1 MPFNGRHGPRG
12 IVARTLG
19 LAGASLIAAAL
30 LVWTPSVATGWNQGT
45 AEAKLWQLMNGA
57 RVNNGLRPVQQN
69 STLVSLARWRSKDQ
83 IRRDYFSHTV
93 LGTSYQVFHWY
104 DLNGLNYRYGG
115 ENIGWNSGYSDAD
128 SAVAI
133 HEGFMN
139 SPSHRANILN
149 RDWTHGGVG
158 AYAADNVSYLGKLR
172 SPRFFTELFMQSASA
187 APPPPP
193 SSTPPP
199 PPPPGGGGGGTR
211 NVSAAPTS
219 PRADREASEAQ
230 MASPSRPRSGQPLD
244 GAELL
249 ASSAPR
255 LVADAKLAM
264 LAFADGWQGL
274 ERAAPQVL
282 SSTAD
287 AGPTYRVET
296 SAASQ
301 GGLFDSVLGSLLGG
315 VPR

>member
-1 MPFNGRHGPRG
+1 
-12 IVARTLG
+12 VARTLG
-19 LAGASLIAAAL
+19 LAGISLIAAAL
-30 LVWTPSVATGWNQGT
+30 LAWTPSVATGWNQGT
-45 AEAKLWQLMNGA
+45 AEATLWQLMNGA

-83 IRRDYFSHTV
+83 IQRDYFSHTV

-158 AYAADNVSYLGKLR
+158 AYAADNISFLGKLR

-193 SSTPPP
+193 PPSSNPPP
-199 PPPPGGGGGGTR
+199 PPPPGGGGAR
-211 NVSAAPTS
+211 NVTAAPAS
-219 PRADREASEAQ
+219 PKADREASEVS
-230 MASPSRPRSGQPLD
+230 MASPSRPHSGQPLD
-244 GAELL
+244 GAELV
-249 ASSAPR
+249 ASTAPR

-274 ERAAPQVL
+274 PGPAPQVL

-287 AGPTYRVET
+287 AGSTYRVEAP
-296 SAASQ
+296 AASQ

-315 VPR
+315 VLR

>member
-19 LAGASLIAAAL
+19 LAGISLIAAAVL
-30 LVWTPSVATGWNQGT
+30 AWTPSVATGWNQGT
-45 AEAKLWQLMNGA
+45 AEATLWQLMNGA

-83 IRRDYFSHTV
+83 IQRDYFSHTV

-158 AYAADNVSYLGKLR
+158 AYAADNVNYLGKLR

-193 SSTPPP
+193 SSNPP

-211 NVSAAPTS
+211 NVSAS
-219 PRADREASEAQ
+219 PVSPKADRQASEVRI
-230 MASPSRPRSGQPLD
+230 ASPSRPRSGQPLD
-244 GAELL
+244 GAELVV
-249 ASSAPR
+249 SSAPR
-255 LVADAKLAM
+255 LIADAKLAM
-264 LAFADGWQGL
+264 LAFADGWPGF
-274 ERAAPQVL
+274 AVPAPQVL
-282 SSTAD
+282 ASTAD
-287 AGPTYRVET
+287 AGGTYRVE
-296 SAASQ
+296 APAGSQ
-301 GGLFDSVLGSLLGG
+301 AGLFDSVLGSLLGG
-315 VPR
+315 VLR